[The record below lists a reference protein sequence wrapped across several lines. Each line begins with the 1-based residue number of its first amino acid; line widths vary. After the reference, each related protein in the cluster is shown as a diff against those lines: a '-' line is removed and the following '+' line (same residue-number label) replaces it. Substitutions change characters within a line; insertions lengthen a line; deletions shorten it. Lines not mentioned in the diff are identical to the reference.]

1 MTQFHN
7 GNYIKGAW
15 NMRSAWK
22 SYEAVLKK
30 HVKDGKADIHP
41 EIFACLKFG
50 VGVFYYIVGL
60 MPGVLQTLLSWI
72 GFVADYDVGV
82 QYLNECYQADC
93 LKSPFAA
100 LILCMSYL
108 FM

>member
-1 MTQFHN
+1 MMRAMTQFHN

-22 SYEAVLKK
+22 SYESVLN
-30 HVKDGKADIHP
+30 P
-41 EIFACLKFG
+41 EVFASLKFG
-50 VGVFYYIVGL
+50 VGVFYYMVAL
-60 MPGVLQTLLSWI
+60 MPGILQTLLSLI

-82 QYLNECYQADC
+82 QYLNDCYQADC

-100 LILCMSYL
+100 LVLCMSYL